1 MTSTAYAVLE
11 SIKRGNLT
19 VPEISDDL
27 GIPSGRVDRTLR
39 VILTREKCVARAGV
53 QHIPRGRP
61 AVLWALT
68 DAGKEAAS

>member
-1 MTSTAYAVLE
+1 MTPTAYAVLE

-19 VPEISDDL
+19 VPEIAGDL

-39 VILTREKCVARAGV
+39 VILTREKCVTRAGT
-53 QHIPRGRP
+53 QRIPRGRP

-68 DAGKEAAS
+68 DAGKEASS